1 LNLAAAQRL
10 LRKLCQSCKEPAT
23 LNPSE
28 HKLLSDGVSKIASD
42 IVATLP
48 KPPYKVFKAGKGC
61 KECKGKAYQGRVAI
75 FEALAMTD
83 ELERIILGNLSE
95 EKLRGEAERQGMLT
109 MYQDGMIKVLRGI
122 TSLEELLQVA
132 QEAETE
138 TV

>member
-1 LNLAAAQRL
+1 MAPDIAANLP
-10 LRKLCQSCKEPAT
+10 PA
-23 LNPSE
+23 
-28 HKLLSDGVSKIASD
+28 
-42 IVATLP
+42 
-48 KPPYKVFKAGKGC
+48 PYKIFKVGKGC

-83 ELERIILGNLSE
+83 ELERIILGTLSE
-95 EKLRGEAERQGMLT
+95 EKLRNEAERQGMLT